1 MKHEELRQKAL
12 SNKNV
17 KKEFNFLEPEYA
29 LVRRMLAA
37 RKKAGLTQADVAQRM
52 GTKTP
57 AIIHNGEA
65 VPIPSQSVAKSDSR
79 LIQHLFLLLKPL
91 VVQLFRFQ

>member
-12 SNKNV
+12 SKKNV
-17 KKEFNFLEPEYA
+17 KKEFDLLEPEYA

-37 RKKAGLTQADVAQRM
+37 RKKAGLTQADVAERM

-57 AIIHNGEA
+57 AITRLERSLITGDHSPSIFTLRKYAEA
-65 VPIPSQSVAKSDSR
+65 VNC
-79 LIQHLFLLLKPL
+79 HLDIKLASGK
-91 VVQLFRFQ
+91 

>member
-12 SNKNV
+12 SHTNV
-17 KKEFNFLEPEYA
+17 KKEFDLLEPEYA

-37 RKKAGLTQADVAQRM
+37 RKKAGLTQADVAERM

-57 AIIHNGEA
+57 AIARLERSLITGNHSPSIFTLRKYAEA
-65 VPIPSQSVAKSDSR
+65 VNC
-79 LIQHLFLLLKPL
+79 HLDIKLTSGK
-91 VVQLFRFQ
+91 